1 MSVDVRNVCFSYGE
15 GEVLRDVSFSAG
27 PGDVVA
33 VLGPNGVG
41 KSTLFGCLLGVL
53 HPQKGAVFLNGRE
66 AAGLSGA
73 EIAREIAYIP
83 QSVSV
88 TYNYTVLDTVLMG
101 ATHQI
106 GLFAAPKREHVDKA
120 TAALDSLGIGHLARR
135 GVAKISGGER
145 QLTLL
150 ARALVQEAGVLL
162 MDEPTANLDYGNAY
176 RVMQRVRSLGAQG
189 HTVIFS
195 THEPNQA
202 LRCANR
208 VLALSGGSVLAEGAP
223 EAVLTEELLTA
234 LYGVGVA
241 VRTVCVEDV
250 ETRVS
255 IPYDRKEGA
264 R

>member
-1 MSVDVRNVCFSYGE
+1 MSVEARNVSFSYGE
-15 GEVLRDVSFSAG
+15 GEVLRGVSFSAG
-27 PGDVVA
+27 PGDLVA

-53 HPQKGAVFLNGRE
+53 HPQKGVVLLNGHD
-66 AAGLSGA
+66 AAKLSGA

-106 GLFAAPKREHVDKA
+106 GLFAAPKQEQTDKA
-120 TAALDSLGIGHLARR
+120 MAALESLGIGHLAQR

-150 ARALVQEAGVLL
+150 ARALVQDARVLL
-162 MDEPTANLDYGNAY
+162 MDEPTANLDYGNAF
-176 RVMQRVRSLGAQG
+176 RVMQRIRALGAQG
-189 HTVIFS
+189 YTVIFS
-195 THEPNQA
+195 THEPNHA
-202 LRCANR
+202 LRYASR
-208 VLALSGGSVLAEGAP
+208 VLALSGGSVLADGAP
-223 EAVLTEELLTA
+223 ETVLTEKLLTA

-241 VRTVCVEDV
+241 VRGVCVE
-250 ETRVS
+250 ENELRVS
-255 IPYDRKEGA
+255 IPFERKEGA

>member
-1 MSVDVRNVCFSYGE
+1 MSVEVRNISFSYGE
-15 GEVLRDVSFSAG
+15 GAVLRGISFSADKG
-27 PGDVVA
+27 ELVA

-41 KSTLFGCLLGVL
+41 KSTLFSCLLGVL
-53 HPQKGAVFLNGRE
+53 RPQQGSVQLGGRDVMK
-66 AAGLSGA
+66 LSGA

-106 GLFAAPKREHVDKA
+106 GLFAAPKKEQTDKA
-120 TAALDSLGIGHLARR
+120 MAALESLGIGHLAQR

-150 ARALVQEAGVLL
+150 ARALVQDARVLL
-162 MDEPTANLDYGNAY
+162 MDEPTANLDYGNAF
-176 RVMQRVRSLGAQG
+176 RVMQRIQALGAQG
-189 HTVIFS
+189 YTVIFS
-195 THEPNQA
+195 THEPNHA
-202 LRCANR
+202 LRYASR
-208 VLALSGGSVLAEGAP
+208 VLALSGGSVLADGVP
-223 EAVLTEELLTA
+223 ETVLTEELLSA

-241 VRTVCVEDV
+241 VRSVRVEDS
-250 ETRVS
+250 EMQVS

-264 R
+264 P

>member
-1 MSVDVRNVCFSYGE
+1 MSVEVRNAGFSYGE
-15 GEVLRDVSFSAG
+15 GEVLRGVSFSAG
-27 PGDVVA
+27 PGDLVA

-53 HPQKGAVFLNGRE
+53 HPQKGVVLLNGHD
-66 AAGLSGA
+66 AVKLSGA

-106 GLFAAPKREHVDKA
+106 GLFAAPKKEQADKA
-120 TAALDSLGIGHLARR
+120 MAALESLGIGHLAQR

-150 ARALVQEAGVLL
+150 ARALVQDARVLL
-162 MDEPTANLDYGNAY
+162 MDEPTANLDYGNAF
-176 RVMQRVRSLGAQG
+176 RVMQRIQALGAQG
-189 HTVIFS
+189 YTVVFS
-195 THEPNQA
+195 THEPNHA
-202 LRCANR
+202 LRYATR
-208 VLALSGGSVLAEGAP
+208 VLALSGGSVLADGVP
-223 EAVLTEELLTA
+223 GAVLTEELLTA

-241 VRTVCVEDV
+241 VRSVRVEDS
-250 ETRVS
+250 EMRVS
-255 IPYDRKEGA
+255 IPYDLKEGA
-264 R
+264 P

>member
-1 MSVDVRNVCFSYGE
+1 MSVDVKDVCFSYDE
-15 GEVLRDVSFSAG
+15 GEVLHGVSFSAG
-27 PGDVVA
+27 PGDLVA

-53 HPQKGAVFLNGRE
+53 HPQKGAVLLNGHD
-66 AAGLSGA
+66 ATKLSGA

-83 QSVSV
+83 QSVTV

-106 GLFAAPKREHVDKA
+106 GIFSAPKQEQIDRA
-120 TAALDSLGIGHLARR
+120 MTALDSLGIGHLAQR

-150 ARALVQEAGVLL
+150 ARALVQDAHVLL
-162 MDEPTANLDYGNAY
+162 MDEPTANLDYGNAF
-176 RVMQRVRSLGAQG
+176 RVMQRIQSLGAQDY
-189 HTVIFS
+189 TVIFS

-202 LRCANR
+202 LRYANR
-208 VLALSGGSVLAEGAP
+208 VLALSGGSVLADGAP
-223 EAVLTEELLTA
+223 ETVLTENLLST

-241 VRTVCVEDV
+241 VRTVCVEDS
-250 ETRVS
+250 EMQVS

>member
-1 MSVDVRNVCFSYGE
+1 VSVEARNVSFSYGE
-15 GEVLRDVSFSAG
+15 GAVLRGVSFSAG
-27 PGDVVA
+27 PGDLVA
-33 VLGPNGVG
+33 VLGPNGAG

-53 HPQKGAVFLNGRE
+53 RPQQGAVLLDGRDVMT
-66 AAGLSGA
+66 LSGA

-106 GLFAAPKREHVDKA
+106 GLFAAPKKEQTDKA
-120 TAALDSLGIGHLARR
+120 MAALESLGIGHLAQR

-150 ARALVQEAGVLL
+150 ARALVQDARVLL
-162 MDEPTANLDYGNAY
+162 MDEPTANLDYGNAF
-176 RVMQRVRSLGAQG
+176 RVMQRIQTLGAQG
-189 HTVIFS
+189 YTVVFS
-195 THEPNQA
+195 THEPNHA
-202 LRCANR
+202 LRYATR
-208 VLALSGGSVLAEGAP
+208 VLALSGGSVLADGVP
-223 EAVLTEELLTA
+223 GAVLTEELLTA

-241 VRTVCVEDV
+241 VRGVRVE
-250 ETRVS
+250 ENELRVS
-255 IPYDRKEGA
+255 IPFERKEGA